1 MRRERL
7 FYLDFIRA
15 IAAVSIVITHFN
27 ARFLYLNPPVLD
39 KGVITTTVSN
49 VYIGDWGVSLFFIIS
64 GASLMYVYGEKCEL
78 KTFYKKRFLSIY
90 PMFWMAY
97 VLAFIYF
104 VLVDHVAPGGGLP
117 KWKFIFSAFGFDGL
131 LVANGYPTC
140 YLLGE
145 WFLGVIILVY
155 LLFPL
160 LRKLLNEK
168 PVLLIIL
175 AVISY
180 AGGLVFCY
188 CGSFPVSADTFIFVK
203 IPEVVLGMFCGK
215 YVRKIDWKAAL
226 AAAIVLV
233 LNQILTPPLFSEVQV
248 SPVIIDIRALYVGV
262 SSFVVLAFLSGYL
275 KNKVSERVCGVL
287 SKYSYAVFL
296 VHHVVI
302 MEVTQRMDL
311 MQISRMGCY
320 GLFAGICCIIACLA
334 WVLYIL
340 HAEVMKRIIEFRNKK
355 MV

>member
-1 MRRERL
+1 MKRERL

-90 PMFWMAY
+90 PMFWIAY
-97 VLAFIYF
+97 ILAFFYF
-104 VLVDHVAPGGGLP
+104 VLVDHIMPGGGLP
-117 KWKFIFSAFGFDGL
+117 KWRFIFSAFGFDGL
-131 LVANGYPTC
+131 LAANGYSTC

-168 PVLLIIL
+168 PVLLIVLAIL
-175 AVISY
+175 SY
-180 AGGLVFCY
+180 IGGLAFCY
-188 CGSFPVSADTFIFVK
+188 RGPFSLSADTFIFVK
-203 IPEVVLGMFCGK
+203 IPEVVFGMFCGK

-226 AAAIVLV
+226 VAAVVLV

-248 SPVIIDIRALYVGV
+248 SPLVIDIRALYVGV
-262 SSFVVLAFLSGYL
+262 SSFVVLAFMSRYL
-275 KNKVSERVCGVL
+275 KNKVSESVCGVL

-302 MEVTQRMDL
+302 MEVTQRIEL
-311 MQISRMGCY
+311 VQISKAGCY
-320 GLFAGICCIIACLA
+320 GLFAGICCIIAFLA
-334 WVLYIL
+334 WGLYIL
-340 HAEVMKRIIEFRNKK
+340 HAKVMKLCTKVRIKK
-355 MV
+355 TV